1 MADEPQTSAD
11 EKGGKGFFKE
21 MSRSAVKR
29 ALAPLAATAATAGTA
44 YLTRKATQIWNESVL
59 PKVREKG
66 GGKAFTKDALEQAAS
81 KVPHDGASGWL
92 RGVAERFEDRK
103 PAAAPQQAAQSRGEA
118 AQQSGA
124 RGAGEETTDPKREQ
138 RRPGRPNGRRRRE
151 GRLGR
156 TRRSCR
162 AHESGRI
169 GERAGKTARSA
180 QSLRGPR
187 CRPRARDGAA
197 ASVRHRLRKRNGARR
212 RLSPP
217 APRRARRA
225 SAAVRRPGPASP
237 PSALRAG
244 GDPRGD
250 RPGEAPP

>member
-11 EKGGKGFFKE
+11 DKGGKGFFKE

-103 PAAAPQQAAQSRGEA
+103 PAAAPQQAAQSSGEA

-124 RGAGEETTDPKREQ
+124 RGAGEVTTDPKREQ
-138 RRPGRPNGRRRRE
+138 QRRE
-151 GRLGR
+151 RQQ
-156 TRRSCR
+156 RREQRQR
-162 AHESGRI
+162 ALEQS
-169 GERAGKTARSA
+169 RST
-180 QSLRGPR
+180 
-187 CRPRARDGAA
+187 
-197 ASVRHRLRKRNGARR
+197 
-212 RLSPP
+212 
-217 APRRARRA
+217 
-225 SAAVRRPGPASP
+225 
-237 PSALRAG
+237 
-244 GDPRGD
+244 
-250 RPGEAPP
+250 